1 MAGGLMNLVAYGN
14 QNVILNGNPSK
25 TFFKFAYSKYTNF
38 GLQKFRLDINGQRVL
53 NMTQDSFFTFNVPRY
68 GDLLMDTYLVVN
80 LPNIWSPILQPMI
93 VPDIGDKN
101 GVYRCN
107 CKNAQGVQVNLNP
120 DPEYSQ
126 WRPYEFKWIDN
137 IGSQIIKEVSFY
149 VGGQMIQKFSGDY
162 MYNLVERDFRG
173 DKKLLYYQ
181 MTGNVPELNNPSKFS
196 NNDGFYPNAFHT
208 KDVAGSEPSIRA
220 KTLYI
225 PINIWFTLAS
235 QMAFPLVSLQY
246 NQLQIRFTLRPVED
260 LFVVRDV
267 TNNDYWRI
275 PANVPFYYT
284 DDGQEDQYVNPPEMS
299 IKAPYIRPNQNIQAF
314 QFYRFLTQPLF
325 ENLDTLDIN
334 SIDGIDNFPNKRTNW
349 NADIHLMS
357 TFAFLSQEEVRVFA
371 AKPQNYLIKEV
382 YEWHEYNVSGTQ
394 RISLDSLGL
403 ISNWM
408 FYFQRTDAINRNQWS
423 NYTNWPYDEKPQ
435 GLFPTT
441 SEGSFCKDHSV
452 QNSQTS
458 WNIIAPCCPKG
469 PSSNN
474 DTISESF
481 IYGSSFEASSW
492 INPVTI
498 GPGTNPGSYYGGSN
512 IKNTGTYTDRN
523 TKDILINMGILLD
536 GKYRENILP
545 RQIYNQVEKYIRTFG
560 FASDTGLNCYNFAL
574 HSNPFDFQPS
584 GAINLSKFNTVQFEV
599 QVMTP
604 PLDASAQTL
613 VICDASGQVIGI
625 NKPVWNIY
633 EYTYNFKCM
642 EERYNILKF
651 VSGNAGLAYAR

>member
-1 MAGGLMNLVAYGN
+1 
-14 QNVILNGNPSK
+14 
-25 TFFKFAYSKYTNF
+25 
-38 GLQKFRLDINGQRVL
+38 
-53 NMTQDSFFTFNVPRY
+53 
-68 GDLLMDTYLVVN
+68 
-80 LPNIWSPILQPMI
+80 
-93 VPDIGDKN
+93 
-101 GVYRCN
+101 
-107 CKNAQGVQVNLNP
+107 
-120 DPEYSQ
+120 
-126 WRPYEFKWIDN
+126 
-137 IGSQIIKEVSFY
+137 
-149 VGGQMIQKFSGDY
+149 
-162 MYNLVERDFRG
+162 
-173 DKKLLYYQ
+173 
-181 MTGNVPELNNPSKFS
+181 
-196 NNDGFYPNAFHT
+196 
-208 KDVAGSEPSIRA
+208 
-220 KTLYI
+220 
-225 PINIWFTLAS
+225 
-235 QMAFPLVSLQY
+235 
-246 NQLQIRFTLRPVED
+246 
-260 LFVVRDV
+260 
-267 TNNDYWRI
+267 
-275 PANVPFYYT
+275 
-284 DDGQEDQYVNPPEMS
+284 
-299 IKAPYIRPNQNIQAF
+299 
-314 QFYRFLTQPLF
+314 
-325 ENLDTLDIN
+325 
-334 SIDGIDNFPNKRTNW
+334 
-349 NADIHLMS
+349 MS

-371 AKPQNYLIKEV
+371 AKPQNYLIKEI

-441 SEGSFCKDHSV
+441 SEGSFCKDRSV
-452 QNSQTS
+452 QNSQAS
-458 WNIIAPCCPKG
+458 WNIISPCCPKG

-474 DTISESF
+474 DTIAESF
-481 IYGSSFEASSW
+481 IYGGSYESSTW

-651 VSGNAGLAYAR
+651 VSGNAGLAYSR